1 MHHPIAIAFAASLFA
16 ASAVQAATLEQTVH
30 FPGAKASEL
39 FDLDMS
45 GEGQQSITGLP
56 ATYSNAAGEPV
67 AKASVGDT
75 LAAFC
80 FTPEMCGLSARV
92 VSVGENEG
100 AQTVVMSWWN
110 FGWVSA
116 IDESDYSVPQ
126 RGAPD
131 STLVLTFRDTLA
143 GAQVELV
150 QVNVPD
156 YKVRIPNPD
165 GSEEVGPLSSIV
177 NTHWNTLYWDGI
189 RRLTGN

>member
-1 MHHPIAIAFAASLFA
+1 MLRTIAVAASLLA

-39 FDLDMS
+39 FDLYMT
-45 GEGQQSITGLP
+45 GEGQQDITGLP
-56 ATYSNAAGEPV
+56 ASFTNAAGEPI

-80 FTPEMCGLSARV
+80 FKPEMCGLSA
-92 VSVGENEG
+92 
-100 AQTVVMSWWN
+100 TVIGVQESPGVYTVAMDWWN

-116 IDESDYSVPQ
+116 IDEADYSVAQ

-143 GAQVELV
+143 GAQIELV

-165 GSEEVGPLSSIV
+165 GSQEVGALSAIV

-189 RRLTGN
+189 RRLTAN